1 MSLATCDSLLAIK
14 IKYKTL
20 FKIILDTSDRL
31 PQNRKP
37 FSVDSE
43 ILSIV
48 RTDATVAKRSGAAE
62 LPLSFIPFSRDLPCY
77 HRKPC
82 AFPKICFCCRRCP
95 PTRHSKDQPHPPSF
109 AKSAPLQRSTRSKNK
124 NLDFLATFFRLGTPF
139 RPCKAKIGSFMANY
153 PRFHTPTRDLK
164 PRNNP

>member
-14 IKYKTL
+14 IKHKTL

-31 PQNRKP
+31 PQNLKP

-48 RTDATVAKRSGAAE
+48 RTDATVAKHSGDPE

-77 HRKPC
+77 HRNPC
-82 AFPKICFCCRRCP
+82 AFSKICFCCRRCP
-95 PTRHSKDQPHPPSF
+95 HTSF
-109 AKSAPLQRSTRSKNK
+109 ERSAPSPVFREICSVAAIHPFQKQ
-124 NLDFLATFFRLGTPF
+124 NLDFLATFLRLGIVASSPIADCF
-139 RPCKAKIGSFMANY
+139 
-153 PRFHTPTRDLK
+153 LK
-164 PRNNP
+164 TW

>member
-14 IKYKTL
+14 IKHKTL

-48 RTDATVAKRSGAAE
+48 RTDATVAKRSGDAE

-77 HRKPC
+77 HRNPLRLYQDLLLLL
-82 AFPKICFCCRRCP
+82 PMP

-109 AKSAPLQRSTRSKNK
+109 AKSTPLQRSTRSKNK
-124 NLDFLATFFRLGTPF
+124 NLDFLATFLRLGTLFCP
-139 RPCKAKIGSFMANY
+139 RKA
-153 PRFHTPTRDLK
+153 
-164 PRNNP
+164 

>member
-14 IKYKTL
+14 IKHKTL

-48 RTDATVAKRSGAAE
+48 RTDATVAKRSGDAE

-77 HRKPC
+77 HRNPLRLYQDLLLLL
-82 AFPKICFCCRRCP
+82 PMP
-95 PTRHSKDQPHPPSF
+95 PHTSF
-109 AKSAPLQRSTRSKNK
+109 ERSAPSPVFREIYSVAAIHPFQKQKSRLSCN
-124 NLDFLATFFRLGTPF
+124 FF
-139 RPCKAKIGSFMANY
+139 AI
-153 PRFHTPTRDLK
+153 RDSLL
-164 PRNNP
+164 PS

>member
-48 RTDATVAKRSGAAE
+48 RTDATVAKRSGDAE

-77 HRKPC
+77 HRNPC

-95 PTRHSKDQPHPPSF
+95 PHVIRKISPIPRLSRNLLRCSDPPVPKTKISTF
-109 AKSAPLQRSTRSKNK
+109 LQ
-124 NLDFLATFFRLGTPF
+124 LFCD
-139 RPCKAKIGSFMANY
+139 
-153 PRFHTPTRDLK
+153 
-164 PRNNP
+164 

>member
-14 IKYKTL
+14 IKHKTL

-77 HRKPC
+77 HRNPC

-95 PTRHSKDQPHPPSF
+95 PHTSF
-109 AKSAPLQRSTRSKNK
+109 ERSAPSPVFREICSVAAIHPFQKQKSRLSCN
-124 NLDFLATFFRLGTPF
+124 FF
-139 RPCKAKIGSFMANY
+139 AI
-153 PRFHTPTRDLK
+153 RDSLL
-164 PRNNP
+164 PS

>member
-14 IKYKTL
+14 IKHKTL

-48 RTDATVAKRSGAAE
+48 RTDATVAKRSGDAE

-77 HRKPC
+77 HRNPLRLYQDLLLLLPMPPPHVIRKISPIPRLSRNLLRC
-82 AFPKICFCCRRCP
+82 SDPPVPKTKISTFLQLFC
-95 PTRHSKDQPHPPSF
+95 D
-109 AKSAPLQRSTRSKNK
+109 
-124 NLDFLATFFRLGTPF
+124 
-139 RPCKAKIGSFMANY
+139 
-153 PRFHTPTRDLK
+153 
-164 PRNNP
+164 

>member
-1 MSLATCDSLLAIK
+1 MSLATCDSVLAIK
-14 IKYKTL
+14 TEHKTL
-20 FKIILDTSDRL
+20 FEIVLDTSDRL

-43 ILSIV
+43 IPSIV
-48 RTDATVAKRSGAAE
+48 RTDGTVAKRSGAAE

-77 HRKPC
+77 HRNPC

-95 PTRHSKDQPHPPSF
+95 HTSFERSAPSPSF

-124 NLDFLATFFRLGTPF
+124 NLDFLATFLRLGTLFCP
-139 RPCKAKIGSFMANY
+139 RKA
-153 PRFHTPTRDLK
+153 
-164 PRNNP
+164 

>member
-43 ILSIV
+43 ILSMV
-48 RTDATVAKRSGAAE
+48 RTDATVARKADILFLSPRGDFGME
-62 LPLSFIPFSRDLPCY
+62 L
-77 HRKPC
+77 
-82 AFPKICFCCRRCP
+82 
-95 PTRHSKDQPHPPSF
+95 
-109 AKSAPLQRSTRSKNK
+109 
-124 NLDFLATFFRLGTPF
+124 
-139 RPCKAKIGSFMANY
+139 
-153 PRFHTPTRDLK
+153 
-164 PRNNP
+164 

>member
-14 IKYKTL
+14 IKHKTL

-77 HRKPC
+77 HRNPC

-124 NLDFLATFFRLGTPF
+124 NLDFLATFLRLGTLFCP
-139 RPCKAKIGSFMANY
+139 RKA
-153 PRFHTPTRDLK
+153 
-164 PRNNP
+164 

>member
-14 IKYKTL
+14 IKHKTL
-20 FKIILDTSDRL
+20 FKIISDTSDRL

-48 RTDATVAKRSGAAE
+48 RTDATVAKRSGDAE
-62 LPLSFIPFSRDLPCY
+62 LPLSFIPISRDLLRY
-77 HRKPC
+77 HRNPC
-82 AFPKICFCCRRCP
+82 AFPKISFCCHRC

-124 NLDFLATFFRLGTPF
+124 NLDFLATFLRLGTPF
-139 RPCKAKIGSFMANY
+139 CPRKA
-153 PRFHTPTRDLK
+153 
-164 PRNNP
+164 

>member
-14 IKYKTL
+14 IKHKTL

-31 PQNRKP
+31 PQKLKP

-48 RTDATVAKRSGAAE
+48 RTDATVAKRSGDAE

-77 HRKPC
+77 HRNPC
-82 AFPKICFCCRRCP
+82 AFTKICFCCRRCP
-95 PTRHSKDQPHPPSF
+95 HTSF
-109 AKSAPLQRSTRSKNK
+109 ERSAPSPVFREIYSVAAIHPFQKQKSRLSCN
-124 NLDFLATFFRLGTPF
+124 FF
-139 RPCKAKIGSFMANY
+139 AI
-153 PRFHTPTRDLK
+153 RDSLL
-164 PRNNP
+164 PS

>member
-20 FKIILDTSDRL
+20 FKTILDTSDRL

-43 ILSIV
+43 IPSIV

-77 HRKPC
+77 HRNPC

-95 PTRHSKDQPHPPSF
+95 PHTSFERSALSPVFREICSVAAIHPFQKQKSRLSCNFFAIRDSLLPS
-109 AKSAPLQRSTRSKNK
+109 
-124 NLDFLATFFRLGTPF
+124 
-139 RPCKAKIGSFMANY
+139 
-153 PRFHTPTRDLK
+153 
-164 PRNNP
+164 

>member
-14 IKYKTL
+14 IKHKTL

-31 PQNRKP
+31 PQNLKP

-48 RTDATVAKRSGAAE
+48 RTDATVAKRSGDAE

-77 HRKPC
+77 HRNPC
-82 AFPKICFCCRRCP
+82 AFTKICFCCRRCP
-95 PTRHSKDQPHPPSF
+95 HTSF
-109 AKSAPLQRSTRSKNK
+109 ERSAPSPVFREIYSVAAIHPFQKQKSRLSCN
-124 NLDFLATFFRLGTPF
+124 FF
-139 RPCKAKIGSFMANY
+139 AI
-153 PRFHTPTRDLK
+153 RDSLL
-164 PRNNP
+164 PS

>member
-77 HRKPC
+77 HRNPL
-82 AFPKICFCCRRCP
+82 RLYQDLLLLP
-95 PTRHSKDQPHPPSF
+95 PMPPHTSF
-109 AKSAPLQRSTRSKNK
+109 ERSAPSPVFREICSVAAIHPFQKQKSRLSCN
-124 NLDFLATFFRLGTPF
+124 FF
-139 RPCKAKIGSFMANY
+139 AI
-153 PRFHTPTRDLK
+153 RDSLL
-164 PRNNP
+164 PS